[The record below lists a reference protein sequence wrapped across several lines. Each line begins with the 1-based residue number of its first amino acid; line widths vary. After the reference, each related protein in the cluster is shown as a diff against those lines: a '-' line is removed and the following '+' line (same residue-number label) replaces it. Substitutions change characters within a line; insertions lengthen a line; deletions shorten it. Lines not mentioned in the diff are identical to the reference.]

1 MFQKTMMILCL
12 TLTSAGCLVKK
23 NASSV
28 KVTNGQRTMQ
38 LPAVVRITNL
48 EGGSCTATFI
58 RANVL
63 LTAAHCVKDR
73 DIPVVVKQLE
83 VASKNIFVHP
93 NYVGASKDPNDVAL
107 VFFPSS
113 ISDQFLPVDYNLP
126 APGEP
131 VQLIGFGDNQFTD
144 GLDSTGSSEI
154 KRTGFNQ
161 VDQVVDGKITVVG
174 QRGANAP
181 DSESPDGKLASL
193 ASGDSGGPLVSKSGT
208 IIGIASFVSM
218 ASETTIRSSYTSLA
232 SVREFVEST
241 LRANEKILA
250 NPFVAKCKSQIKS
263 FSVKFL
269 FNQFASDTSCDT
281 LYAALAATD
290 TLSIVASAATDDVFD
305 LSFLEEITWIRTLET
320 SGVKIANFEA
330 LSNSRSLTR
339 ITLKNSGIKDS
350 SVLSKIYSL
359 QVVSID
365 EVSEV
370 AAEPI
375 STMPNIMSVKING
388 KSFDTKNI
396 LRNQV
401 FGGTWRRDC
410 HRLTT
415 SQPEQY
421 AQEAFLYSQSISSIL
436 YVAKVYLD
444 PTCSM
449 QPIFAIK
456 TDLLMKML
464 MPIDDKLAY
473 TSDFN
478 ISFASNIT
486 IYDDT
491 WIKATNREAFR
502 KICPYEI
509 GKPISSCGV
518 NGAFEPFTLVKRD
531 GINFFIGTNEKQE
544 QNDGKSKDKRQT
556 ELDPVP
562 FVKISDN
569 EEYGYLK

>member
-1 MFQKTMMILCL
+1 MFQKTMVSLCL
-12 TLTSAGCLVKK
+12 ALTSAGCLVKK
-23 NASSV
+23 NASAI
-28 KVTNGQRTMQ
+28 KVTNGQRTVQ

-73 DIPVVVKQLE
+73 NIPVVVKQLE
-83 VASKNIFVHP
+83 VASNNIFVHP

-107 VFFPSS
+107 VFFSDAVA
-113 ISDQFLPVDYNLP
+113 DQFLPVDYNLP

-144 GLDSTGSSEI
+144 GLNSTGSSEI

-161 VDQVVDGKITVVG
+161 VDQVGDGKITVVG

-181 DSESPDGKLASL
+181 DNESPDGKLASL
-193 ASGDSGGPLVSKSGT
+193 ASGDSGGPLVSKSGAV
-208 IIGIASFVSM
+208 IGIASFVSM
-218 ASETTIRSSYTSLA
+218 PSETAIRSSYTSLA

-241 LRANEKILA
+241 LSNNAKVSA

-263 FSVKFL
+263 YSVKFL
-269 FNQFASDTSCDT
+269 FNEFASDTSCDT
-281 LYAALAATD
+281 LYAALAATGN
-290 TLSIVASAATDDVFD
+290 LNMFESAKTDEVLD
-305 LSFLEEITWIRTLET
+305 LSLLKDITWLRSIKTKD
-320 SGVKIANFEA
+320 VKLSDFEA
-330 LSNSRSLTR
+330 LSNNRSLTR

-359 QVVSID
+359 QVISID
-365 EVSEV
+365 DVNELSP
-370 AAEPI
+370 EPI
-375 STMPNIMSVKING
+375 TTLPNIMSVNING

-421 AQEAFLYSQSISSIL
+421 AQESFLYSQSISTIQ

-444 PTCSM
+444 STCSK
-449 QPIFAIK
+449 QPILAIK

-464 MPIDDKLAY
+464 MPIDDKSTY

-478 ISFASNIT
+478 ISTASNIT

-491 WIKATNREAFR
+491 WVKATDRQAFR
-502 KICPYEI
+502 KNCPYEI

-531 GINFFIGTNEKQE
+531 GNNFFIGTNEKQE

>member
-1 MFQKTMMILCL
+1 MFHKTMIIVCL
-12 TLTSAGCLVKK
+12 TLTSAGCLSKK
-23 NASSV
+23 NASAV

-48 EGGSCTATFI
+48 EGSCTATFI

-73 DIPVVVKQLE
+73 NIPVVVKQLE

-107 VFFPSS
+107 VFFSDAVA
-113 ISDQFLPVDYNLP
+113 DQFLPVDYNLP

-144 GLDSTGSSEI
+144 GLGSTGSNGI

-161 VDQVVDGKITVVG
+161 VEQVGDGKITVVG

-181 DSESPDGKLASL
+181 DNESPDGKLSSVAH
-193 ASGDSGGPLVSKSGT
+193 GDSGGPLVSKLGE
-208 IIGIASFVSM
+208 IIGVASFVSI

-241 LRANEKILA
+241 LSNNAKISA
-250 NPFVAKCKSQIKS
+250 NPFIDKCKSQIKS
-263 FSVKFL
+263 YSVKFL
-269 FNQFASDTSCDT
+269 FNAFASDTSCDT
-281 LYAALAATD
+281 LYAALSATEN
-290 TLSIVASAATDDVFD
+290 LNLFESVKTDEVLD
-305 LSFLEEITWIRTLET
+305 LSLLEDITWLRSLET
-320 SGVKIANFEA
+320 SDVKLANFEA

-339 ITLKNSGIKDS
+339 LTLKNSGIKES
-350 SVLSKIYSL
+350 SALSKIYSL
-359 QVVSID
+359 QLISID
-365 EVSEV
+365 DVNELSP
-370 AAEPI
+370 EPI
-375 STMPNIMSVKING
+375 TTLPNIMSVNING
-388 KSFDTKNI
+388 KSFDTNNI

-421 AQEAFLYSQSISSIL
+421 AQEAFLYSQSISTIQ

-444 PTCSM
+444 PTCSKRLVL
-449 QPIFAIK
+449 AIK

-464 MPIDDKLAY
+464 MPNDDKLTF

-478 ISFASNIT
+478 ISFNSNLT
-486 IYDDT
+486 IFDDA
-491 WIKATNREAFR
+491 WIKEADRQDFR
-502 KICPYEI
+502 KNCPYEI

-531 GINFFIGTNEKQE
+531 GNNFFIGTNEKQE

-569 EEYGYLK
+569 EEYSYLK